1 MLYKNDQDAYAKDAR
16 KGSKALYFGKSRE
29 ENVCS
34 AVICAKYL
42 WRADAQ
48 TQETWVPLIEKAY
61 AKLHGD
67 YASLEGQQ
75 ETSEHGLDKI
85 LTLFYRRI
93 YERSSGRPDRVS
105 RLLS

>member
-75 ETSEHGLDKI
+75 ETSEHGLDKLSKYSLCSI
-85 LTLFYRRI
+85 GGYTNEAVEDLT
-93 YERSSGRPDRVS
+93 G
-105 RLLS
+105 